1 MDFFSGFQKIFGA
14 KRWLEL
20 YDAREE
26 VIAGFVMTV
35 KVSFFSLI
43 FALIIG
49 VAVGLLMAT
58 QRIVSRTYEAL
69 PLYLEVGVIYLIF
82 STALTWLQGW
92 GERALARRGMERG

>member
-1 MDFFSGFQKIFGA
+1 M
-14 KRWLEL
+14 
-20 YDAREE
+20 
-26 VIAGFVMTV
+26 
-35 KVSFFSLI
+35 
-43 FALIIG
+43 
-49 VAVGLLMAT
+49 LMAT